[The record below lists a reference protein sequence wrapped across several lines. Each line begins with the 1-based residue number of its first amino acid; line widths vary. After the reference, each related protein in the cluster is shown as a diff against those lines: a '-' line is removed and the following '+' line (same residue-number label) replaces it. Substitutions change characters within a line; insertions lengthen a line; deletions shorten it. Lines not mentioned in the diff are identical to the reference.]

1 MRSAYPFFFC
11 LFLFIGVA
19 HAENSAKVIDGD
31 TIHIGSKK
39 YRFSGIDTPEM
50 KQTCKKDNQIVMCG
64 VIARDALVKKI
75 NKQQVN
81 CKEEEIDR
89 YKRIVAECFVN
100 NESLSKYLVR
110 NGHAVAYRKYSMKF
124 VEDEDYAKK
133 NKLGLWSMSFDY
145 PWDYRAK
152 LRSKEISA
160 KSGQK

>member
-1 MRSAYPFFFC
+1 MRFTYSFFFYLY

-19 HAENSAKVIDGD
+19 HAENAVKVIDGD

-64 VIARDALVKKI
+64 VIAKNALVKKI

-110 NGHAVAYRKYSMKF
+110 NGHAVAYRRYSMKF

-133 NKLGLWSMSFDY
+133 K
-145 PWDYRAK
+145 
-152 LRSKEISA
+152 
-160 KSGQK
+160 

>member
-1 MRSAYPFFFC
+1 MRFTYSFFFYLY

-19 HAENSAKVIDGD
+19 HAENAVKVIDGD

-64 VIARDALVKKI
+64 VIAKNALVKKI

-110 NGHAVAYRKYSMKF
+110 NGHVVAYRRYSMKF

-152 LRSKEISA
+152 LRSK
-160 KSGQK
+160 

>member
-1 MRSAYPFFFC
+1 MRFTYSFFFYLY

-19 HAENSAKVIDGD
+19 HAENAVKVIDGD

-64 VIARDALVKKI
+64 VIAKNALVKKI

-100 NESLSKYLVR
+100 NDSLSKYLVR

-124 VEDEDYAKK
+124 VEDEDYAKQ

-152 LRSKEISA
+152 LRSK
-160 KSGQK
+160 

>member
-1 MRSAYPFFFC
+1 MRFTYSFFFC
-11 LFLFIGVA
+11 LYLFLFIGVA
-19 HAENSAKVIDGD
+19 HAENAVKVIDGD

-110 NGHAVAYRKYSMKF
+110 NGHAVAYRRYSMKF

-152 LRSKEISA
+152 LRSK
-160 KSGQK
+160 

>member
-1 MRSAYPFFFC
+1 MRFTYSFFFC
-11 LFLFIGVA
+11 LLLFIVVA
-19 HAENSAKVIDGD
+19 HGENAVKVIDGD

-64 VIARDALVKKI
+64 VIAKNALVKKI

-89 YKRIVAECFVN
+89 YKRIVAECFVGN
-100 NESLSKYLVR
+100 DSLSKYLVR

-124 VEDEDYAKK
+124 VEDEDYAKQ

-152 LRSKEISA
+152 LRSK
-160 KSGQK
+160 

>member
-1 MRSAYPFFFC
+1 MRFTYSFFFYLY

-19 HAENSAKVIDGD
+19 HAENAVKVIDGD

-64 VIARDALVKKI
+64 VIAKNALVKKI

-124 VEDEDYAKK
+124 VEDEDYAKQ

-152 LRSKEISA
+152 LRSK
-160 KSGQK
+160 

>member
-1 MRSAYPFFFC
+1 MRFTYSFFFYLY

-19 HAENSAKVIDGD
+19 HAENAVKVIDGD

-75 NKQQVN
+75 NKQQVS

-100 NESLSKYLVR
+100 NDSLSKYLVR

-152 LRSKEISA
+152 LRSK
-160 KSGQK
+160 